1 MGYAT
6 ESCLPGI
13 ESENAFMY
21 ERVRTQDF
29 GYVFGISGEQYAANT
44 EQYENA
50 FYSELKP
57 LCETGGILQIVTN
70 PII

>member
-44 EQYENA
+44 RMLSIRN
-50 FYSELKP
+50 
-57 LCETGGILQIVTN
+57 
-70 PII
+70 